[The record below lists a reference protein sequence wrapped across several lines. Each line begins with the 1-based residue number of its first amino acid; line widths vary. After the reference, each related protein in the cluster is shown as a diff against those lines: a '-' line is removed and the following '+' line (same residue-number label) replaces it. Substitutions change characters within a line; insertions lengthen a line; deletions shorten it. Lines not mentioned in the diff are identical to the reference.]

1 MSVLLKTTCRAAVTA
16 LAVVLAAAVAAAQ
29 SPAPAPEK
37 APEKA
42 APEKA
47 APKPGTYEAMYQHYL
62 EAARATEK
70 GPEARISW
78 MTQLGADPR
87 AHQVNDLLTV
97 RVVESITAAGK
108 ADSTV
113 NKNSS
118 GAAGVTHA
126 AGAENKLPSWIDAA
140 NVLGFGADSKYAGG
154 GATTRTGELTAVM
167 TVRVAEVLP
176 NGDLVLEGARE
187 IDINGDRQMVVL
199 TGVVRPFD
207 VSQNNTVLSTQI
219 GQLSVRYF
227 GNGLMKDS
235 LKPGFLTR
243 ILNKIF

>member
-1 MSVLLKTTCRAAVTA
+1 VIFALRAMRRDAALGCLTVLLAASMVA
-16 LAVVLAAAVAAAQ
+16 AQEPAAA
-29 SPAPAPEK
+29 PD
-37 APEKA
+37 KA
-42 APEKA
+42 AMDKS
-47 APKPGTYEAMYQHYL
+47 APKPGSYESMYEHYL
-62 EAARATEK
+62 QTARATQNAP
-70 GPEARISW
+70 GPSIGW
-78 MTQLGADPR
+78 MTQLAADPR

-97 RVVESITAAGK
+97 RVIESITAAGK

-126 AGAENKLPSWIDAA
+126 AGAEMKLPSWIDAA

-167 TVRVAEVLP
+167 TVRVSEVLP

-199 TGVVRPFD
+199 TGVVRAPD
-207 VSQNNTVLSTQI
+207 ISRNNTVLSTQI
-219 GQLSVRYF
+219 GQLSIRYF